1 MATLTAGKQFGLYIN
16 NKWEKT
22 GETMEVLNK
31 YNQEVIA
38 HISVAGKEHVD
49 AAVQGAKKA
58 LKSPFSPYTR
68 YEVLMKAAQLLVER
82 RDDFAKVLALEVGK
96 PIRESRGEIERAAQ
110 TLIISAEEAK
120 RIHGEG
126 VPVESAPGSENRMAF
141 TVRVP
146 VGVIAAI
153 TPFNVPVNLVCHKI
167 GPALAAGNSVVLKPA
182 EVTPLSALMLAELL
196 VEAGLPEGRLQVLTG
211 DGPAIGEWL
220 LENKDVNMFTF
231 TGSPRVGES
240 IRSRA
245 GLRKVALELGN
256 NSATIVHND
265 ANVDQAAAFISQKS
279 FNNAGQVCISVQRVY
294 VHEDIA
300 KAFID
305 LLKKNTEKLVIGDP
319 MDESTD
325 IGPMIRLRE
334 AERVESWVHEAV
346 EQGAVIAL
354 GGKRNGALYEPT
366 ILTNVSDDMK
376 VCRQEIFGPV
386 VSVGTY
392 KEIDEVIAKVNDSD
406 YGLQAGL
413 FTNDLQFAMKAARE
427 IEVGGLIVNDAS
439 AYRVDHMPYGGVKN
453 SGNGKEGPKY
463 AIEEMTEERLIVLN
477 L

>member
-1 MATLTAGKQFGLYIN
+1 MSTITTDKQYGLYIN
-16 NKWEKT
+16 GKWEQT
-22 GETMEVLNK
+22 ADMMEVVNK
-31 YNQEVIA
+31 YTQEVAA
-38 HISVAGKEHVD
+38 HISVAEKEHVD
-49 AAVQGAKKA
+49 AAVQGAKEA
-58 LKSPFSPYTR
+58 LKSPFSPYAR

-82 RDDFAKVLALEVGK
+82 RDEFAEVLAVEVGK

-110 TLIISAEEAK
+110 TLVISAEEAK

-126 VPVESAPGSENRMAF
+126 IPVESAQGSENRMAF

-182 EVTPLSALMLAELL
+182 EVTPICALMLAELL
-196 VEAGLPEGRLQVLTG
+196 EEAGLPKGRLQVLTG
-211 DGPAIGEWL
+211 DGATIGEWL

-231 TGSPRVGES
+231 TGSPRVGEY
-240 IRSRA
+240 IRSKA

-256 NSATIVHND
+256 NSATIVHKD
-265 ANVDQAAAFISQKS
+265 ANLEQAAALIAQKS

-294 VHEDIA
+294 VQEEIFA
-300 KAFID
+300 SFIE
-305 LLKKNTEKLVIGDP
+305 LLKENTEKLVVGDP
-319 MDESTD
+319 SSEATD

-334 AERVESWVHEAV
+334 AERVENWVGEAV

-354 GGKRNGALYEPT
+354 GGKRDGALYEPT
-366 ILTNVSDDMK
+366 ILTNVHDDMK
-376 VCRQEIFGPV
+376 VCRQEVFGPV
-386 VSVGTY
+386 VSVATY
-392 KEIDEVIAKVNDSD
+392 QEIDEVIAKVNDSD

-463 AIEEMTEERLIVLN
+463 AIEEMTEERIIVLN

>member
-1 MATLTAGKQFGLYIN
+1 MTTLTTGKQYGLYIN
-16 NKWEKT
+16 GKWEQT
-22 GETMEVLNK
+22 AEMMEVLNK
-31 YNQEVIA
+31 YNQEVTA
-38 HISVAGKEHVD
+38 HISVAEKEHVD
-49 AAVQGAKKA
+49 AAVQGAKEAVKA
-58 LKSPFSPYTR
+58 PFSPYAR

-82 RDDFAKVLALEVGK
+82 CEEFAQVLALEVGK

-110 TLIISAEEAK
+110 TLVISAEEAK

-126 VPVESAPGSENRMAF
+126 IPVEAAPGSENRMAF

-182 EVTPLSALMLAELL
+182 EVTPICALMLAELME
-196 VEAGLPEGRLQVLTG
+196 EAGLPKGRLQVLTG
-211 DGPAIGEWL
+211 DGAKIGEWL

-231 TGSPRVGES
+231 TGSPRVGEY
-240 IRSRA
+240 IRSKA

-265 ANVDQAAAFISQKS
+265 ANIEQAASLIAQKS

-294 VHEDIA
+294 VQEDIFA
-300 KAFID
+300 SFIA
-305 LLKKNTEKLVIGDP
+305 LLKQKTEKLVVGDP
-319 MDESTD
+319 SDESTD
-325 IGPMIRLRE
+325 IGPMIRIGE
-334 AERVESWVHEAV
+334 AERVESWVNEAV
-346 EQGAVIAL
+346 EQGATIAL

-366 ILTNVSDDMK
+366 ILTHVNDDMK
-376 VCRQEIFGPV
+376 VCRQEVFGPV
-386 VSVGTY
+386 VSVATY
-392 KEIDEVIAKVNDSD
+392 KEKDEVIAKVNDSD

-413 FTNDLQFAMKAARE
+413 FTNDLQFAMKASRE

-463 AIEEMTEERLIVLN
+463 AIEEMTEERIIVLN